1 MSFLTS
7 DCEFQM
13 LKGVV
18 TSNETAFKTGKKD
31 TYHYLNDFQE

>member
-7 DCEFQM
+7 DCEFEM

-31 TYHYLNDFQE
+31 TYNYLNDFQE